1 VAGDSRNDDGSINWA
16 TAREFWAFTAPQIQE
31 LPEVKAKEWPN
42 QPIDY
47 FILAKLE
54 ANKLGPSAAASR
66 RTLIRRVTYGLTG
79 LPPTPEETEAFIS
92 DSRPDAYERL
102 VDRLLASP
110 QYGERV
116 ASLWLNLVRYAEDQA
131 HQVGTNIKHFY
142 PNAYRYRSWLIDSFN
157 NDLPYDRFVELQLAA
172 DKQEDPDISD
182 LPALGFIGLG
192 PKYYNRSRLDVQA
205 DEWEDRVDTVTR
217 TFLGLTVACARCHDH
232 KYDPISTE
240 DYYAMAGVFASI
252 QMINKV
258 PGGSPPVEETP
269 KEGEEKKE
277 ETISPDALH
286 IVEDGEIQ
294 DLHVFLRGN
303 VEQKGH
309 LVERGFL
316 RVLSDENNLAFG
328 AKDSGRKELAQR
340 IIDPANPLTARVL
353 VNRIWDMVFGQGLV
367 RSTSNF
373 GSLGERPTHPELLD
387 DLAVRFT
394 ENGLS
399 IKSLVRELVLSS
411 TFRQSSQSRE
421 DLKQIDQENFLLG
434 RMNRSRLT
442 VEMWRDTLL
451 SVCEQLQPATGPSLE
466 LDDPDNYN
474 RTVYG
479 RVSRKQLN
487 SLLALFD
494 YPDPNVHSGQ
504 RAETTTPVQKLFVL
518 NSPFMMDRAST
529 LAERL
534 IRETI
539 ENDEARIQ
547 RAYQLLYCRPAEP
560 REVELATA
568 FLKREANRPASRWEQ
583 YAQALLSANEIM
595 YLD

>member
-1 VAGDSRNDDGSINWA
+1 MFVYAQLPSGCLSRFLAVTALCCSLHASSGVAGDSRNDDGSINWA

-316 RVLSDENNLAFG
+316 TN
-328 AKDSGRKELAQR
+328 
-340 IIDPANPLTARVL
+340 
-353 VNRIWDMVFGQGLV
+353 
-367 RSTSNF
+367 
-373 GSLGERPTHPELLD
+373 
-387 DLAVRFT
+387 
-394 ENGLS
+394 
-399 IKSLVRELVLSS
+399 
-411 TFRQSSQSRE
+411 
-421 DLKQIDQENFLLG
+421 
-434 RMNRSRLT
+434 
-442 VEMWRDTLL
+442 
-451 SVCEQLQPATGPSLE
+451 
-466 LDDPDNYN
+466 
-474 RTVYG
+474 
-479 RVSRKQLN
+479 
-487 SLLALFD
+487 
-494 YPDPNVHSGQ
+494 
-504 RAETTTPVQKLFVL
+504 
-518 NSPFMMDRAST
+518 
-529 LAERL
+529 
-534 IRETI
+534 
-539 ENDEARIQ
+539 
-547 RAYQLLYCRPAEP
+547 
-560 REVELATA
+560 
-568 FLKREANRPASRWEQ
+568 
-583 YAQALLSANEIM
+583 
-595 YLD
+595 